1 MKQLVSMLIPAYNA
15 QKYLADT
22 LRCAVSQTWPR
33 KEIIIVDDGS
43 TDQTLAVARQ
53 FESAHVRVVVQNNQG
68 ATGARNTAFSLSQ
81 GDYIQWLDAD
91 DLIAPDK
98 IARQMEELDR
108 CASRRTVLSSAWA
121 KFIYRYKGAEF
132 VPTSLWC
139 DLSPVEWMIRQMEE
153 NVYMQTA
160 TWLVTRELTEAAGP
174 WDTRLLGDDDGEYFC
189 RVLMA
194 SEGTHFVPESKVYY
208 RSAPGSL
215 SHIGFSNRK
224 LEAQW
229 ISMKL
234 HIQYVRSLEDS
245 PRARAACVTYLQNWM
260 TFFHPERMDIFKQ
273 AEELARSLGGQLLI
287 PPLSWKYSWID
298 AAFGRHMAR
307 RAQAYLPRLRWS
319 VVRSWDRALFLL
331 ENRGRAPACDGIHPS
346 EF

>member
-1 MKQLVSMLIPAYNA
+1 MNPLVSILIPVYNA
-15 QKYLADT
+15 EDYLPET
-22 LRCAVSQTWPR
+22 LRYAVAQTWPR

-43 TDQTLAVARQ
+43 TDGTLAVARH
-53 FESAHVRVVVQNNQG
+53 FESAQVRVVVQKNQG
-68 ATGARNTAFSLSQ
+68 AAAARNAAFSLSQ

-91 DLIAPDK
+91 DLLAPDK
-98 IARQMEELDR
+98 IARQMKELHR

-121 KFIYRYKGAEF
+121 KFIYRYHGAEF
-132 VPTSLWC
+132 APTSLWC
-139 DLSPVEWMIRQMEE
+139 NLPPAEWMIRQMED

-215 SHIGFSNRK
+215 SYIGFSNRK
-224 LEAQW
+224 LGAQW

-234 HIQYVRSLEDS
+234 HIQYVLSLQES
-245 PRARAACVTYLQNWM
+245 PRARSACVTYMQNWM
-260 TFFHPERMDIFKQ
+260 TFFYPERVDIFEQ
-273 AEELARSLGGQLLI
+273 AQEMARSLGGQLHI

-298 AAFGRHMAR
+298 TAFGRHMAK

-319 VVRSWDRALFLL
+319 LVRSWDRALFLL
-331 ENRGRAPACDGIHPS
+331 ERRGRAYAPDGINPS
-346 EF
+346 EV